1 MSWTAPGVNFSE
13 DEVVQS
19 VLADATAV
27 PVFVGFTE
35 AAAEVLMLFSSWT
48 EFQEA
53 EAIDNQAWSDSPLA
67 VALRLY
73 FDNGGTQAWILSAG
87 QLPVGDSEIAA
98 ALQTALRCE
107 ALVTQAQITLL
118 CVPDVM
124 LLQETDGT
132 AWTSVWQTMLEVA
145 RQRSGFA
152 LLDLPAA
159 PAAAHAL
166 MLRVQQMAYAEF
178 GATYWPHLET
188 RYRVDDAWISA
199 APGGA
204 IAAVIQQVDTN
215 RGVWKAPA
223 NIALQQVVRPQYT
236 LIQGA
241 AVFAQPTP
249 VNLIRSFP
257 GRGVRVWGCRT
268 LLTAQASP
276 WRFVQV
282 RRLLS
287 TIESRLAAL
296 CRFCV
301 FEPNNEITWLK
312 LKSLCRSE
320 LRTMWLDGALYGASE
335 EDALRVFVGLDES
348 MTQEDILA
356 GCLILKVEV
365 AALYP
370 AEYIAVSLRFNLMNA
385 QLQSAKEQG

>member
-13 DEVVQS
+13 KEVVQS
-19 VLADATAV
+19 VPADATAV

-35 AAAEVLMLFSSWT
+35 AAAEVLTLFSSWT
-48 EFQEA
+48 AFQETGGI
-53 EAIDNQAWSDSPLA
+53 EVSAWSDSPLA

-73 FDNGGTQAWILSAG
+73 FDNGGTHAWVLSAG
-87 QLPVGDSEIAA
+87 PLPTGDIEIAA
-98 ALQTALRCE
+98 ALQTTLRCE
-107 ALVTQAQITLL
+107 SLATQTQITLL

-124 LLQETDGT
+124 LLQEPDGT
-132 AWTSVWQTMLEVA
+132 AWVSIWQTMLELA
-145 RQRSGFA
+145 CRRNGFA
-152 LLDLPAA
+152 LLDLPPA
-159 PAAAHAL
+159 PAVAYAL
-166 MLRVQQMAYAEF
+166 MLRAQQMAHAEF

-188 RYRVDDAWISA
+188 RYRIDDAWVRA

-204 IAAVIQQVDTN
+204 IAAVIQQVDTS

-223 NIALQQVVRPQYT
+223 NVVLQQVVRPQYT
-236 LIQGA
+236 LEQGP
-241 AVFAQPTP
+241 AVFAQAAQ

-268 LLTAQASP
+268 LMASQTSP

-287 TIESRLAAL
+287 TIQSRLAAL
-296 CRFCV
+296 CHFCV
-301 FEPNNEITWLK
+301 FEPNNEITWFK

-320 LRTMWLDGALYGASE
+320 LRAMWLEGALYGTSE
-335 EDALRVFVGLDES
+335 EEALRVFVGLDES
-348 MTQEDILA
+348 MTREDILA

-385 QLQSAKEQG
+385 ELQSAKEQG